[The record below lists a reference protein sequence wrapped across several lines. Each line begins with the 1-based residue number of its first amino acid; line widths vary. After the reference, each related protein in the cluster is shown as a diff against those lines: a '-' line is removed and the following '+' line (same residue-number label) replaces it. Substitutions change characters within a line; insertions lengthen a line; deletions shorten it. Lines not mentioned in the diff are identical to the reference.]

1 MRPSFA
7 RLRLPKRGALGPAP
21 FGRPARSLRH
31 GDNRQFGKA
40 SHYRG
45 RAELC
50 RSAAAPLRGAR
61 SAGDFY
67 TAIGAVSGA
76 WCV

>member
-45 RAELC
+45 RAEPALPV
-50 RSAAAPLRGAR
+50 RGGAPEGSA
-61 SAGDFY
+61 
-67 TAIGAVSGA
+67 
-76 WCV
+76 